1 MAPDLVLRDIHA
13 PPPPP
18 WWPPAPGWWM
28 LVALLLLA
36 AAAVLW
42 WRWRRRLERRRLE
55 RLFDDALAACDGP
68 AQRIAAMSGLLR
80 RAARQRDPE
89 ADRLQGDDWL
99 RFLDAG
105 KAQGPFHDGIGRAL
119 LAGGFRREVDDVDI
133 DALQVLVRRRFLD
146 WTAPR

>member
-1 MAPDLVLRDIHA
+1 
-13 PPPPP
+13 
-18 WWPPAPGWWM
+18 
-28 LVALLLLA
+28 LLLLA

-68 AQRIAAMSGLLR
+68 AQRIATMSGLLR

-119 LAGGFRREVDDVDI
+119 LEGGFRREVDDVDI
-133 DALQVLVRRRFLD
+133 DTLQVLVRGRFLD